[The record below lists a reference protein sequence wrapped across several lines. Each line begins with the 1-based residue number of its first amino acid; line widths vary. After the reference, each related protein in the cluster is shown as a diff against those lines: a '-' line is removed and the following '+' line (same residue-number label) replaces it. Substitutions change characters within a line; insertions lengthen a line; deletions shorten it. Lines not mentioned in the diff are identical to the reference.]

1 MRKKY
6 YLYFIIRIVERINA
20 VITYFLLKPLMIDIL
35 KIYCN
40 KKMTN
45 VIAVWKTN
53 VKKLKKR
60 EILGFNIVLKLVKKY
75 EFKLLIKRLKK

>member
-1 MRKKY
+1 M
-6 YLYFIIRIVERINA
+6 
-20 VITYFLLKPLMIDIL
+20 